1 MWKYNSGVKFDLTE
15 QTQGEV
21 EDELESRCGNWES
34 IWRIR
39 PPNPVFFL
47 AFSTDGTLFATA
59 GKTDKLARIWYENQ
73 QLLMPS
79 QQTLEMDM
87 SRISYGFI
95 YLAHPRPVTG
105 FSWRDT
111 SKYMPRYKNA
121 KQVQGVWMK
130 SFVTYMESKIKQLDF
145 NEELKLFGK
154 KVHF

>member
-130 SFVTYMESKIKQLDF
+130 SFVTYMESMIKQLDF